1 MYTKED
7 FTKCVFNPMH
17 KDVFKEYDRLE
28 EMKEVINHPEANGVA
43 KYIFAVYDPNSPFI
57 KDFPDSRK
65 RKDEVAYFFDI
76 EKVEGL
82 LDCSNENFVKA
93 VHWFLRNFVRSMD
106 WAVIQANTET
116 FWEYQLRLMTPISKN
131 DNSREKDLIS
141 AIQVKSKLAEDLS
154 LIAERIAKHTK
165 LFYGDDEDVIKAQSK
180 MRFTSEKIASVFQN
194 Q

>member
-1 MYTKED
+1 MYSKED
-7 FTKCVFNPMH
+7 FSKCVFNPMF

-28 EMKEVINHPEANGVA
+28 EMKEILHHGDANAVA
-43 KYIFAVYDPNSPFI
+43 KYIFSVYDPNSPFI

-65 RKDEVAYFFDI
+65 RKEEAAYFYGID
-76 EKVEGL
+76 KLEGL
-82 LDCSNENFVKA
+82 QDCSNEPFAKA
-93 VHWFLRNFVRSMD
+93 IHWFLRNFVRSMD

-154 LIAERIAKHTK
+154 LIADRITKHTK
-165 LFYGDDEDVIKAQSK
+165 SFYGDDEDMIKSDNK
-180 MRFTSEKIASVFQN
+180 LRFTSEKIASVFQN